1 LQMPAVAISRMPAL
15 KNPLNIDELSL
26 LRGMK
31 DAAKQKPGIRE
42 AGTMASATFFGRQA
56 DATFFRRQAER
67 CADLARRT
75 HDEDS
80 RQRCEQLERTYC
92 YLAEME
98 ERQSREVN
106 ASSGAHR

>member
-1 LQMPAVAISRMPAL
+1 
-15 KNPLNIDELSL
+15 
-26 LRGMK
+26 
-31 DAAKQKPGIRE
+31 
-42 AGTMASATFFGRQA
+42 MASAK
-56 DATFFRRQAER
+56 FFRRQAEK

-98 ERQSREVN
+98 ERQADDPEHSP
-106 ASSGAHR
+106 AA

>member
-1 LQMPAVAISRMPAL
+1 MQYPRI
-15 KNPLNIDELSL
+15 
-26 LRGMK
+26 RG
-31 DAAKQKPGIRE
+31 GSH
-42 AGTMASATFFGRQA
+42 MASAK
-56 DATFFRRQAER
+56 FFRRQAEK

-98 ERQSREVN
+98 ERQADDPEHSP
-106 ASSGAHR
+106 AA